1 MSSQDSEELG
11 SALKRAAELRRE
23 IEHHAY
29 RYYALDT
36 PEISDAA
43 YDSLVRELES
53 IESEYPEL
61 ITADSPTQRVG
72 SAPSSQ
78 FAPVQHASRL
88 YSLDNA
94 MDLDELDAWLARTIE
109 AAGTRPCEFVCELKI
124 DGSSLSLTYVDGAL
138 TRAAT
143 RGDGRVGEDVT
154 ANVRT
159 IRDVP
164 LRLRSAISTTQVR
177 EPEQASLFMQ
187 SDSGLG
193 ESTPAV
199 AIEVRGEVYL
209 PKSSFERLNAEQ
221 KLAGA
226 APFANPRNAAA
237 GSLRQKDPRMT
248 ASRDLATFLYAVA
261 EPRVLGV
268 TSQSQ
273 VLAWLRD
280 AGFRVNPDV
289 QSCADAESVRAFCAA
304 ALEKRDS
311 LPYEIDG
318 VVVKVDSLALQDEL
332 GYTSKA
338 PRWAIA
344 YKFPPEEKTTV
355 LRGIVLQVGRTGA
368 ITPVAEFAPVVV
380 AGSTIAR
387 ATLHNEDEVARK
399 DIRIGDTIVV
409 RKAGDVIPEVV
420 GPVLG
425 LRPPEA
431 EPWRL
436 PDSCPSCCGP
446 IWREEGE
453 VASRCTNVACPA
465 QRLERLAHWAS
476 RGAADI
482 DGMGYEIVSR
492 LVETGLLHDVS
503 DYYTLTRDQL
513 ASLDTGRLRVD
524 GSVITLGAT
533 IAEKLVVS
541 IAASRTRPLSRL
553 LFGLGIRHVGST
565 VAEAL
570 VSAFGSVD
578 AIAEAAAVSPPAPGN
593 GLTIAAALAADPLAS
608 VEGIGPKIAASIRA
622 FFDNPDNVAVIE
634 RLRAAGVVLAEE
646 RRAPARPQTLA
657 GLTFVL
663 TGSLAR
669 YTRDA
674 AGAAL
679 KELGAKVSGSVS
691 KKTSFVVAGED
702 AGSKYDKAVELGV
715 PVLSEE
721 ELVRIIETGEPPA
734 DGGAQ

>member
-1 MSSQDSEELG
+1 MSSQDSDEYR
-11 SALKRAAELRRE
+11 SALSRAEELRRE
-23 IEHHAY
+23 IERHAY
-29 RYYALDT
+29 RYYALDA

-53 IESEYPEL
+53 IEAEFPEL

-72 SAPSSQ
+72 TAPSGQ

-94 MDLDELDAWLARTIE
+94 MDLEELDAWLSRTIE

-124 DGSSLSLTYVDGAL
+124 DGSSLSLTYADSAL
-138 TRAAT
+138 VRAAT

-164 LRLRSAISTTQVR
+164 LRLRSNPGA
-177 EPEQASLFMQ
+177 AL
-187 SDSGLG
+187 
-193 ESTPAV
+193 
-199 AIEVRGEVYL
+199 EVRGEVYL
-209 PKSSFERLNAEQ
+209 PKASFERLNAEQ
-221 KLAGA
+221 DLAGT

-237 GSLRQKDPRMT
+237 GSLRQKDPRVT
-248 ASRDLATFLYAVA
+248 AARDLATFLYAVA

-268 TSQSQ
+268 TTQTQ
-273 VLAWLRD
+273 VLGWLRD

-289 QSCADAESVRAFCAA
+289 ESCADADAVRAFCLA

-355 LRGIVLQVGRTGA
+355 LLDIVLQVGRTGA

-399 DIRIGDTIVV
+399 DVRIGDTIVV

-431 EPWRL
+431 ESWRL
-436 PDSCPSCCGP
+436 PDTCPSCAGP

-453 VASRCTNVACPA
+453 VASRCTNVGCPA

-482 DGMGYEIVSR
+482 DGMGYEIVTR

-513 ASLDTGRLRVD
+513 ATLDTGRLRVD
-524 GSVITLGAT
+524 GTVITLGT
-533 IAEKLVVS
+533 TVAEKLVAS
-541 IAASRTRPLSRL
+541 IDASRTRPLSRL

-570 VSAFGSVD
+570 SAAFGSIE
-578 AIAEAAAVSPPAPGN
+578 AICAAAAITPPRPGD
-593 GLTIAAALAADPLAS
+593 GMTIAAALAADPLAS

-622 FFDNPDNVAVIE
+622 FFANPDNVAIVE
-634 RLRAAGVVLAEE
+634 RLREAGVVLAEE
-646 RRAPARPQTLA
+646 QQAPTRPQTLS

-663 TGSLAR
+663 TGALSR

-674 AGAAL
+674 AGSAL

-721 ELVRIIETGEPPA
+721 DLIRIIETGESPES
-734 DGGAQ
+734 GGAQ

>member
-1 MSSQDSEELG
+1 MSPQDSEEYR
-11 SALKRAAELRRE
+11 SALSRAEELRGE
-23 IEHHAY
+23 IERHAY

-53 IESEYPEL
+53 IEAEYPEL

-72 SAPSSQ
+72 AAPSSQ
-78 FAPVQHASRL
+78 FTPVQHASRL

-94 MDLDELDAWLARTIE
+94 MDLEELDVWLARTID

-124 DGSSLSLTYVDGAL
+124 DGSSLSLTYADGVL
-138 TRAAT
+138 VRAAT

-164 LRLRSAISTTQVR
+164 LRLRS
-177 EPEQASLFMQ
+177 
-187 SDSGLG
+187 
-193 ESTPAV
+193 TPNA

-209 PKSSFERLNAEQ
+209 PRASFARLNSEQ
-221 KLAGA
+221 DLAGA

-237 GSLRQKDPRMT
+237 GSLRQKDPKVT

-268 TSQSQ
+268 SSQTQ
-273 VLAWLRD
+273 VLAWLRE

-289 QSCADAESVRAFCAA
+289 ESCADVVAVRAFCVA

-355 LRGIVLQVGRTGA
+355 LIDIVLQVGRTGA
-368 ITPVAEFAPVVV
+368 ITPVAEFTPVVV

-399 DIRIGDTIVV
+399 DVRIGDTIVV

-420 GPVLG
+420 SPVLG
-425 LRPPEA
+425 LRPLEA

-436 PDSCPSCCGP
+436 PVTCPSCAGP

-453 VASRCTNVACPA
+453 VASRCTNVGCPA
-465 QRLERLAHWAS
+465 QRLERLAHWAR

-482 DGMGYEIVSR
+482 DGMGYEIVTR

-503 DYYTLTRDQL
+503 DYYSLTLEQL
-513 ASLDTGRLRVD
+513 AMLDTGRLRVD
-524 GSVITLGAT
+524 GSVITLGT
-533 IAEKLVVS
+533 IIAEKLVAS
-541 IAASRTRPLSRL
+541 IDASRTRPLSRL

-570 VSAFGSVD
+570 SSAFGSVG
-578 AIAEAAAVSPPAPGN
+578 AIAAAAAVTPPLPGG

-622 FFDNPDNVAVIE
+622 FFANPDNVVVIE
-634 RLRAAGVVLAEE
+634 RLREAGVVLTEE
-646 RRAPARPQTLA
+646 RHTPTRPQTLS

-663 TGSLAR
+663 TGALSR
-669 YTRDA
+669 YTRDQ

-721 ELVRIIETGEPPA
+721 DLIRVVETGELPA
-734 DGGAQ
+734 SGGAQ

>member
-1 MSSQDSEELG
+1 MLPEDSREFR
-11 SALKRAAELRRE
+11 SAEARGDELRRA

-43 YDSLVRELES
+43 YDSLVRELEA
-53 IESEYPEL
+53 IEAEFPSLVTPQ
-61 ITADSPTQRVG
+61 SPTQRVG
-72 SAPSSQ
+72 AAPSSQ

-94 MDLDELDAWLARTIE
+94 MDLDELDAWLARTLE
-109 AAGTRPCEFVCELKI
+109 AAGTRPCEFICELKI
-124 DGSSLSLTYVDGAL
+124 DGSSLSLTYADDVL
-138 TRAAT
+138 VRAAT

-164 LRLRSAISTTQVR
+164 LRLRIATQ
-177 EPEQASLFMQ
+177 
-187 SDSGLG
+187 G
-193 ESTPAV
+193 EVAV
-199 AIEVRGEVYL
+199 EVRGEVYL
-209 PKSSFERLNAEQ
+209 PKASFERLNAEQ
-221 KLAGA
+221 DLAGA

-237 GSLRQKDPRMT
+237 GSLRQKDPQIT
-248 ASRDLATFLYAVA
+248 ASRELATFLYAVA
-261 EPRVLGV
+261 DPRALGLATQTAVLD
-268 TSQSQ
+268 
-273 VLAWLRD
+273 WLRT

-289 QSCADAESVRAFCAA
+289 RSCSDSAAVREFCSA
-304 ALEKRDS
+304 ALEMRDT

-355 LRGIVLQVGRTGA
+355 LRDIVLQVGRTGA
-368 ITPVAEFAPVVV
+368 ITPVAEFEPVVV

-399 DIRIGDTIVV
+399 DVRVGDTIVV

-420 GPVLG
+420 GPVLD
-425 LRPPEA
+425 LRPSGA

-436 PDSCPSCCGP
+436 PDTCPSCAGP

-453 VASRCTNVACPA
+453 VASRCTNVGCPA

-482 DGMGYEIVSR
+482 DGMGYEIGTR

-503 DYYTLTRDQL
+503 DYYTLTRGQL
-513 ASLDTGRLRVD
+513 AALDTGRLRVD
-524 GSVITLGAT
+524 GTVILLGDT
-533 IAEKLVVS
+533 IAEKLVAS
-541 IAASRTRPLSRL
+541 IDASRTRPLSRL

-570 VSAFGSVD
+570 AAAFGSID
-578 AIAEAAAVSPPAPGN
+578 ALGAAAAVTPPIPGD
-593 GLTIAAALAADPLAS
+593 GITIAAALAADPLAS

-622 FFDNPDNVAVIE
+622 FFANPDNVAVIK
-634 RLRAAGVVLAEE
+634 RLAADGVVLAEE
-646 RRAPARPQTLA
+646 RAEPTRPQTLT

-663 TGSLAR
+663 TGALTAF
-669 YTRDA
+669 TRDQ

-715 PVLSEE
+715 PVLTEE
-721 ELVRIIETGEPPA
+721 DLVRIIESGEPPLL
-734 DGGAQ
+734 GGTA

>member
-1 MSSQDSEELG
+1 MASSTLFDDPDPAGE
-11 SALKRAAELRRE
+11 ARRRAEELRRE
-23 IEHHAY
+23 IEHHAVL
-29 RYYALDT
+29 YYAQDA

-43 YDSLVRELES
+43 YDSLVRELEA
-53 IESEYPEL
+53 IEAEHPEL
-61 ITADSPTQRVG
+61 VTPESPTQRVG
-72 SAPSSQ
+72 VAPSGQ

-94 MDLDELDAWLARTIE
+94 MDLGELDAWLSRTLE
-109 AAGTRPCEFVCELKI
+109 AAGARPCEFICELKI
-124 DGSSLSLTYVDGAL
+124 DGSSLSLSYRRGVL
-138 TRAAT
+138 VRAAT

-164 LRLRSAISTTQVR
+164 LRMRTET
-177 EPEQASLFMQ
+177 P
-187 SDSGLG
+187 SDV
-193 ESTPAV
+193 AV
-199 AIEVRGEVYL
+199 EVRGEVYL
-209 PKSSFERLNAEQ
+209 PKASFERLNAEQ
-221 KLAGA
+221 DLAGA

-237 GSLRQKDPRMT
+237 GSLRQKDPRVT
-248 ASRDLATFLYAVA
+248 ASRDLATFLYAIA
-261 EPRVLGV
+261 DPRALNLTRQSEVLG
-268 TSQSQ
+268 
-273 VLAWLRD
+273 WLRD

-289 QSCADAESVRAFCAA
+289 QPCSDADAVRAFCSA
-304 ALEKRDS
+304 ALEKRDE

-355 LRGIVLQVGRTGA
+355 LRDIVLQVGRTGA
-368 ITPVAEFAPVVV
+368 ITPVAEFEPVVV

-399 DIRIGDTIVV
+399 DVRVGDTIVV

-425 LRPPEA
+425 LRPPDA
-431 EPWRL
+431 MPWRL
-436 PDSCPSCCGP
+436 PDTCPSCAGP

-482 DGMGYEIVSR
+482 DGMGYEIVTR

-503 DYYTLTRDQL
+503 DYYTLTREQL
-513 ASLDTGRLRVD
+513 ATLDTGRVRVD
-524 GSVITLGAT
+524 GSAITLGET
-533 IAEKLVVS
+533 IAEKLVAS
-541 IAASRTRPLSRL
+541 IDASRTRPLARL

-570 VSAFGSVD
+570 SAAFGSID
-578 AIAEAAAVSPPAPGN
+578 ALAEAAAFIPPVPGN

-622 FFDNPDNVAVIE
+622 FFANPDNVAVIE
-634 RLRAAGVVLAEE
+634 RLRASGVVLAEE
-646 RRAPARPQTLA
+646 RQAPSRPQTLT

-663 TGSLAR
+663 TGALSAF
-669 YTRDA
+669 TRDA
-674 AGAAL
+674 AGGAL

-721 ELVRIIETGEPPA
+721 DLVRIIETGEPPA
-734 DGGAQ
+734 AGVTA